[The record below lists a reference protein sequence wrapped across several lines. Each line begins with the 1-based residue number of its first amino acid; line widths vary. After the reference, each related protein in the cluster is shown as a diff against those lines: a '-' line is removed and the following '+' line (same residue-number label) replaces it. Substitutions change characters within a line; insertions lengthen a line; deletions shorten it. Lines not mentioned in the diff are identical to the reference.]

1 MDINKNCPLKFTN
14 IKSVL
19 LLTIIVAVTFVDR
32 TESCRGSLIS
42 TGITSAQKA
51 EILEAHN
58 RLRSQVAQGQ
68 ISGQPGAQNMR
79 EMVWD
84 EELAAKAQQWANQC
98 TFEHDPSRY
107 LDRFT
112 MGQNLAIIWSTAPL
126 STNEGTFSSRIQN
139 WFNEVQKYAWGSRW
153 TPKTG
158 HYSQLVWGETNLVGC
173 GFSYYQDARRFN
185 KLYVCNYGPGGNVVG
200 VAPYAVGTPSCSNHG
215 MYPSSR
221 YSGLCV
227 STQTVYT
234 PTHDVITQNTYTFK
248 SERINPTVYRTI
260 KTGQNYNFYTY
271 KQPEQSSASQ
281 SYQQALQA
289 YQNPNQSYE
298 SAQQNYQLA
307 LQAYSAAYSHTQPT
321 PTYTF
326 SQPSNNYD
334 WRAYFG

>member
-1 MDINKNCPLKFTN
+1 MKFDVKSKSINISCKIFY
-14 IKSVL
+14 I
-19 LLTIIVAVTFVDR
+19 IIVSTITLDK
-32 TESCRGSLIS
+32 TESCRGGSLIS
-42 TGITSAQKA
+42 TGIKAAQIS
-51 EILEAHN
+51 EVLEAHN

-68 ISGQPGAQNMR
+68 VSGQPSAQNMR

-112 MGQNLAIIWSTAPL
+112 MGQNLAIIWSTASL
-126 STNEGTFSSRIQN
+126 GENEGSFSSRIQN

-153 TPKTG
+153 TAKTG

-173 GFSYYQDARRFN
+173 GFSYYKDARRFN

-200 VAPYAVGTPSCSNHG
+200 VAPYAVGSPSCSIHG

-227 STQTVYT
+227 GTQTVFT
-234 PTHDVITQNTYTFK
+234 PSNGVITQNTYTFK
-248 SERINPTVYRTI
+248 SERINPTVYRSYNTAP
-260 KTGQNYNFYTY
+260 NYNYHAY
-271 KQPEQSSASQ
+271 KQTQQNTAIQ
-281 SYQQALQA
+281 TYQQALQA
-289 YQNPNQSYE
+289 YRNPNQSYE

-307 LQAYSAAYSHTQPT
+307 LQAYSAAYSAPHTT
-321 PTYTF
+321 SSHTF
-326 SQPSNNYD
+326 HQLSNNYD
-334 WRAYFG
+334 WNTYFG